1 MTGFNL
7 SAWAVRERTL
17 TLFFI
22 LTVLIAGAFAFL
34 HLGRAE
40 DPQFT
45 VKVMTVAAQWPGATA
60 KEMVEQVGDRLEKRL
75 QELAYYDRAE
85 TAAYPGMILMKV
97 FFQDYT
103 PPERVPEEF
112 YQARKK
118 LGDEAGNLPKGVIG
132 PIMND
137 EFSDVYFALYALK
150 AKGLPHRQL
159 VLEAETIRQRLLRVQ
174 GVEKVNILG
183 EQAQRMY
190 VEISYQRLAT
200 LGVNATD
207 LLQALK
213 LQNDVTPAGF
223 VETTGPRVYVRP
235 EGAFDDI
242 EAVKNLP
249 VNAGGKIIR
258 VGDVAEVTRGYIDP
272 ATFVIHHEG
281 EPALILGV
289 VMRRNFNGLTLGET
303 LGAEEAAV
311 QAELPVG
318 IAFSKVSYQATII
331 DEAIHE
337 FTIKF
342 FAALAVVMVVSL
354 FTLGFRVGVVVAM
367 AVPLTLA
374 AVFVVMQLTGI
385 DFDRIS
391 LGALILALGLL
402 VDDAIISIEMMVVK
416 MEEGLD
422 RVHAATFAW
431 TSTAGPMLFGTLIT
445 VAGFLPVGF
454 AKSGAGEYA
463 GNIFWVVGFALIISW
478 LVAVIFTPY
487 LGVTLLPKIQVV
499 QGGHD
504 AIYSTP
510 TYNRFRTLIR
520 TVIDYKW
527 VVGSTVIALF
537 FASVFGMRFVEQQFF
552 PNSDRPELLV
562 DINLPPGTA
571 FSVTEAT
578 VSKIEQMILPEPEAT
593 VVTSYIGQGMPRFV
607 LASDPLLPNPA
618 YGQIVVMT
626 DGPHQRDALKAK
638 IRNMIADGHF
648 PAARVRV
655 RQFVF
660 GPPVNY
666 EVLFRVVGPD
676 ANGLRRIGRQVQ
688 EVMEAN
694 PNLRNVHLDWTER
707 TPIQRLVF
715 DQDRLRLIGLTP
727 QEAGQQL
734 AAILNGVPATSIRD
748 GIRSVEVMLRS
759 PKSERGNLDELEN
772 LTLTTRYGKSVPLA
786 QVARLETRMED
797 SVIKRY
803 NREQYIA
810 VQADVIDGVQPP
822 DVSVQVL
829 QKLGPITEKLPSGYR
844 IDLGGSIEQAM
855 KANKALAALF
865 PVMILCMLTFIMLQ
879 VRSFSTMFMVFLTAP
894 LGLVGAV
901 PTLLLFHAPFGFN
914 AILGLIGLAGI
925 LMRNTLILVD
935 QIRHD
940 RAAGLTPY
948 EAVVESTVRRSRPV
962 ILTAV
967 AAMLAFVPLTLSSFW
982 GSLAYVLIGGVGV
995 GTILTLLFLPALYA
1009 LWFRV
1014 KRKDTQVVTELVP
1027 TWQRLGEGVE
1037 PQPINFAEHNR

>member
-1 MTGFNL
+1 
-7 SAWAVRERTL
+7 
-17 TLFFI
+17 
-22 LTVLIAGAFAFL
+22 
-34 HLGRAE
+34 
-40 DPQFT
+40 
-45 VKVMTVAAQWPGATA
+45 
-60 KEMVEQVGDRLEKRL
+60 
-75 QELAYYDRAE
+75 
-85 TAAYPGMILMKV
+85 
-97 FFQDYT
+97 
-103 PPERVPEEF
+103 
-112 YQARKK
+112 
-118 LGDEAGNLPKGVIG
+118 
-132 PIMND
+132 
-137 EFSDVYFALYALK
+137 
-150 AKGLPHRQL
+150 
-159 VLEAETIRQRLLRVQ
+159 
-174 GVEKVNILG
+174 
-183 EQAQRMY
+183 
-190 VEISYQRLAT
+190 
-200 LGVNATD
+200 
-207 LLQALK
+207 
-213 LQNDVTPAGF
+213 
-223 VETTGPRVYVRP
+223 
-235 EGAFDDI
+235 
-242 EAVKNLP
+242 
-249 VNAGGKIIR
+249 
-258 VGDVAEVTRGYIDP
+258 
-272 ATFVIHHEG
+272 
-281 EPALILGV
+281 
-289 VMRRNFNGLTLGET
+289 
-303 LGAEEAAV
+303 
-311 QAELPVG
+311 
-318 IAFSKVSYQATII
+318 
-331 DEAIHE
+331 
-337 FTIKF
+337 
-342 FAALAVVMVVSL
+342 
-354 FTLGFRVGVVVAM
+354 
-367 AVPLTLA
+367 
-374 AVFVVMQLTGI
+374 
-385 DFDRIS
+385 
-391 LGALILALGLL
+391 
-402 VDDAIISIEMMVVK
+402 
-416 MEEGLD
+416 
-422 RVHAATFAW
+422 
-431 TSTAGPMLFGTLIT
+431 MLFGTLIT

-478 LVAVIFTPY
+478 LVAVMFTPY
-487 LGVTLLPKIQVV
+487 LGVKLLPKIQVV
-499 QGGHD
+499 QGGHH

-510 TYNRFRTLIR
+510 NYNRFRTLIR
-520 TVIDYKW
+520 TVVDYKW
-527 VVGSTVIALF
+527 VVGIAVIALF
-537 FASVFGMRFVEQQFF
+537 FAAVFGMRFVERQFF

-578 VSKIEQMILPEPEAT
+578 VRKIEQMIIPEPEAT

-638 IRNMIADGHF
+638 IRKMIADGHF
-648 PAARVRV
+648 PAARMRV

-660 GPPVNY
+660 GPPVTY
-666 EVLFRVVGPD
+666 EVLFRVVGQD
-676 ANGLRRIGRQVQ
+676 TNVLRSIGRQVQ

-734 AAILNGVPATSIRD
+734 AAILNGVPATAMRD

-786 QVARLETRMED
+786 QVARIEMQMED
-797 SVIKRY
+797 AVIKRY

-829 QKLGPITEKLPSGYR
+829 QKLGPIREKLPSGYR

-865 PVMILCMLTFIMLQ
+865 PVMILCMLSFIMLQ

-901 PTLLLFHAPFGFN
+901 PALLLFHSPFGFN

-940 RAAGLTPY
+940 LAAGLTPY

-1014 KRKDTQVVTELVP
+1014 KRKDTQVVTELAP

-1037 PQPINFAEHNR
+1037 PQL